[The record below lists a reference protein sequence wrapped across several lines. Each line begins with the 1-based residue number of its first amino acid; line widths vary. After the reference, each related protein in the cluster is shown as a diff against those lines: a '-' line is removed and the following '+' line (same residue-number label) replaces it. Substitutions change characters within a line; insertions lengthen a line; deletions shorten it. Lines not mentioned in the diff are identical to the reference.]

1 MGKLIKTKIVA
12 TVGPAS
18 MAPAILGQLIRA
30 GVDVFRINFSH
41 GTEPQH
47 QAMLEGIRAAAEKLR
62 RPVAVM
68 ADLCGPKIRV
78 GEMTGGGVLLVGGS
92 TLVIQRKPVVGTPE
106 RISTTLA
113 EHNRAVARYLE
124 RLRMRSLTEA
134 WDRFGLGIRLVVLK
148 TDYRNLY
155 EPLEDYIREVL
166 ADGVYDCV
174 TLVLPEFVVH
184 RWWEQILHNQT
195 ALRLHVAFH
204 NTPGVVI
211 ANFRYYL

>member
-1 MGKLIKTKIVA
+1 MKLGFFA
-12 TVGPAS
+12 ANYAHLS
-18 MAPAILGQLIRA
+18 
-30 GVDVFRINFSH
+30 
-41 GTEPQH
+41 
-47 QAMLEGIRAAAEKLR
+47 LEGVEPPP
-62 RPVAVM
+62 PVRNLV
-68 ADLCGPKIRV
+68 V
-78 GEMTGGGVLLVGGS
+78 VLVGSVHRGMLKAVRYAAS
-92 TLVIQRKPVVGTPE
+92 
-106 RISTTLA
+106 LA
-113 EHNRAVARYLE
+113 ADEDAVRAVHIETESDRP
-124 RLRMRSLTEA
+124 RRSLTEA